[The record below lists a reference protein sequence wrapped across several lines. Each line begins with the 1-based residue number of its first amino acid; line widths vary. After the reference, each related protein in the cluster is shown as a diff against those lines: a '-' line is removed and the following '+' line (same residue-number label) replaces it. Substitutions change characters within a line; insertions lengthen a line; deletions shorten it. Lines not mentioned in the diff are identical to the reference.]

1 MSNEKNQTAV
11 MKMETHHPN
20 GNIKT
25 RYQFV
30 NGDKHGVQYEYDV
43 NGDLAYEYNYE
54 NGEREGKGTG
64 FYSPLNPVAT
74 IGKGSEYDKDG
85 LKDSYLEISRKY
97 LKKFEKHYVHGER
110 HGTSKAWYP
119 DGTLHYELEY
129 SDAKRHGVH
138 KGFRP
143 DGTIEY
149 EYHYWK
155 GKRNGD
161 YILYNQDGSIQSKRT
176 YQQGKQIVR

>member
-1 MSNEKNQTAV
+1 MTSPAEKI
-11 MKMETHHPN
+11 ESYHPN

-74 IGKGSEYDKDG
+74 IGKG
-85 LKDSYLEISRKY
+85 KDSYLEISTK
-97 LKKFEKHYVHGER
+97 LFKKFEKHYVHGER

-119 DGTLHYELEY
+119 D
-129 SDAKRHGVH
+129 
-138 KGFRP
+138 
-143 DGTIEY
+143 
-149 EYHYWK
+149 
-155 GKRNGD
+155 
-161 YILYNQDGSIQSKRT
+161 
-176 YQQGKQIVR
+176 